1 MPGGRPKGSTSALAA
16 RASRRNLMGGRK
28 KPTTG
33 DKDRRSDRQLR
44 GDRKWED
51 MANRREE
58 ARLAREEAQAIREQ
72 ARAREESGEL
82 CVRSEATSEVQRIH
96 RIVRA
101 ELDRV
106 TAYLD
111 PGIAPAVR
119 AACEEALTTM
129 TKKLRNVIADKV
141 EAAGAQ

>member
-1 MPGGRPKGSTSALAA
+1 LGGR
-16 RASRRNLMGGRK
+16 RK
-28 KPTTG
+28 PATG
-33 DKDRRSDRQLR
+33 DRDRKSDSQLR

-82 CVRSEATSEVQRIH
+82 CVRAEAVTEVQRIT

-111 PGIAPAVR
+111 PGLAPETR
-119 AACEEALTTM
+119 AACESALVTM
-129 TKKLRNVIADKV
+129 TRKLRNVLADKV
-141 EAAGAQ
+141 AG

>member
-1 MPGGRPKGSTSALAA
+1 
-16 RASRRNLMGGRK
+16 MGGRK
-28 KPTTG
+28 KPATG
-33 DKDRRSDRQLR
+33 DKNRRSDSQLR

-82 CVRSEATSEVQRIH
+82 CVRSEAVAEVQRLT

-106 TAYLD
+106 NAYLD
-111 PGIAPAVR
+111 PGIPPEVR
-119 AACEEALTTM
+119 TACEAALATM
-129 TKKLRNVIADKV
+129 TRKLRNVLADKV
-141 EAAGAQ
+141 TG

>member
-16 RASRRNLMGGRK
+16 RASRRNLLSGRRK
-28 KPTTG
+28 AATG
-33 DKDRRSDRQLR
+33 DKDHRSDSQLR

-58 ARLAREEAQAIREQ
+58 ARLAREEAQAIVSQ
-72 ARAREESGEL
+72 AEARERAGEL
-82 CVRSEATSEVQRIH
+82 CVRSEALSEVQRIH

-111 PGIAPAVR
+111 PGLPPEAR
-119 AACEEALTTM
+119 AACEAALATM
-129 TKKLRNVIADKV
+129 TQKLRNVIADKV
-141 EAAGAQ
+141 VG

>member
-1 MPGGRPKGSTSALAA
+1 MSGGRPKGSTSALAA

-28 KPTTG
+28 AATG
-33 DKDRRSDRQLR
+33 DKNTRSDSQLR

-82 CVRSEATSEVQRIH
+82 CVRAEAVTEVQRIQ

-111 PGIAPAVR
+111 PGLTPEVR
-119 AACEEALTTM
+119 APCEAALKTM
-129 TKKLRNVIADKV
+129 TQKLRNAMADKV
-141 EAAGAQ
+141 EAPHGR

>member
-1 MPGGRPKGSTSALAA
+1 MSGGRPKGSTSALAA
-16 RASRRNLMGGRK
+16 RASRRNLLGGRK
-28 KPTTG
+28 KRATG
-33 DKDRRSDRQLR
+33 DRDRKSDSQLR

-82 CVRSEATSEVQRIH
+82 CVRSEAVTEVQRIT

-106 TAYLD
+106 LAYLD
-111 PGIAPAVR
+111 PGLAPEVR
-119 AACEEALTTM
+119 AACESALLTTVR
-129 TKKLRNVIADKV
+129 KLRNALADKV
-141 EAAGAQ
+141 DGKAAL

>member
-1 MPGGRPKGSTSALAA
+1 MGRRK
-16 RASRRNLMGGRK
+16 RA
-28 KPTTG
+28 TG
-33 DKDRRSDRQLR
+33 DKDRKSDSQLR

-82 CVRSEATSEVQRIH
+82 CVRSEALAEVQRIQ
-96 RIVRA
+96 RLVRV

-106 TAYLD
+106 VAFLD
-111 PGIAPAVR
+111 PGLAPEVR
-119 AACEEALTTM
+119 ASCEAALVTAAR
-129 TKKLRNVIADKV
+129 KLRNALADKV
-141 EAAGAQ
+141 EG

>member
-1 MPGGRPKGSTSALAA
+1 VSGGRPKGSTSALAA
-16 RASRRNLMGGRK
+16 RASKRNLLGGRK
-28 KPTTG
+28 KPATG
-33 DKDRRSDRQLR
+33 DRDRKSDSQLR

-82 CVRSEATSEVQRIH
+82 CLRSEAVAEVQRIQ
-96 RIVRA
+96 RIVRS

-106 TAYLD
+106 LAYLD
-111 PGIAPAVR
+111 PGLAPEVR
-119 AACEEALTTM
+119 APCEAALRTVTQ
-129 TKKLRNVIADKV
+129 KLRNVMADKV
-141 EAAGAQ
+141 EAAGGR